1 MLSINLKELTAT
13 LGTTKRLALLA
24 YLLKHAK
31 TSTLTIDASEEV
43 LREYLGSRQSDGEL
57 LPTPEHIG
65 HLIAEDTR
73 AKLSR

>member
-1 MLSINLKELTAT
+1 MLSINLRDLTAT

-31 TSTLTIDASEEV
+31 TSTLQIDASEEV

-57 LPTPEHIG
+57 LPTPELVG
-65 HLIAEDTR
+65 HLIANDIR